1 MPPKRELT
9 ALEVKRISDPGFH
22 SVGGA
27 TGLYLSVGKGNA
39 KSWVLRI
46 VVGAKRRDIGLGGLK
61 DVPLAKAREK
71 AREARELVR
80 SGQDPVIERKRAR
93 DALIKSQTR
102 ALTFQQ
108 CALQCYASKSSEFR
122 NAKHKKDWIAALERH
137 AFPKIGQMLINDIQ
151 LPDILRVLEPIWHT
165 KTETAT
171 RVRQRIEVVF
181 SWAIVSR
188 YREGENPA
196 RWDGNLKEVL
206 PNPSKIAKVRH
217 HPALP
222 WQEMGAFMA
231 ELRRQEGIAARALE
245 FAILTAARSGEV
257 RGLTWDEI
265 DLDSKIWTIPGDRIK
280 AGRPHT
286 VPLSDAA
293 LNILVSAKRLVG
305 SPYVFPAPRGGKLS
319 DVSLLAVVR
328 RMNAPCVPH
337 GFRSTFKDWARS
349 CTAFPDE
356 VSELALAHVSSDA
369 TRAAYARDGLLSKR
383 RRMMNDWGAFCAQ
396 SLHSGEIISIR
407 SGGNND

>member
-1 MPPKRELT
+1 MPTKKELT

-22 SVGGA
+22 PVGGA
-27 TGLYLSVGKGNA
+27 KGLYLSIGKGNA
-39 KSWVLRI
+39 KSWILRI
-46 VVGAKRRDIGLGGLK
+46 VVGSKRRDIGLGGLK
-61 DVPLAKAREK
+61 DVSLAKAREK
-71 AREARELVR
+71 ARDARELVR
-80 SGQDPVIERKRAR
+80 SGKDPVIERKSVR
-93 DALIKSQTR
+93 DALVKSQSR
-102 ALTFQQ
+102 ALTFKQ
-108 CALQCYASKSSEFR
+108 CALQCHASKSSEFR

-151 LPDILRVLEPIWHT
+151 LPDILGVLEPIWQS

-171 RVRQRIEVVF
+171 RLRQRIEVVF

-188 YREGENPA
+188 YREGDNPA
-196 RWDGNLKEVL
+196 RWHGNLKEVL
-206 PNPSKIAKVRH
+206 PNPSKIVKVRH

-222 WQEMGAFMA
+222 WQELGSFMV
-231 ELRRQEGIAARALE
+231 ELRNKEGIAARALE

-257 RGLTWDEI
+257 RGLTWEEI
-265 DLDSKIWTIPGDRIK
+265 DLNAKIWTIPGDRIK

-286 VPLSDAA
+286 VPLSKAA
-293 LNILVSAKRLVG
+293 LNLLRSAKRLVD

-328 RMNAPCVPH
+328 RMNASCVPH

-349 CTAFPDE
+349 CTAYQDE

-383 RRMMNDWGAFCAQ
+383 QRMMEDWGVFCAKPLQ
-396 SLHSGEIISIR
+396 SGEIISIR
-407 SGGNND
+407 SGGSFA